1 MAMTNWSRDWSL
13 PIHLNLS
20 KGGSILGNFG
30 GINLLAD
37 RVYKSSLWSSEDWDK
52 DRKMAATLWLS
63 QLRIWR
69 CHCCGSGYSCGSGYN
84 CGMDSISGSETSAC
98 HRCSQKKK
106 KKVRRWRLHKI
117 FVLWDEGHVGKGMV
131 NKSIEKFKEP
141 LIKLPAII
149 FGLPVTFGI
158 TFRFFM
164 HNLQGPPVWSLQFPL

>member
-1 MAMTNWSRDWSL
+1 MVLVTAVALVTTVAWIRFL
-13 PIHLNLS
+13 AQ
-20 KGGSILGNFG
+20 K
-30 GINLLAD
+30 LLHATG
-37 RVYKSSLWSSEDWDK
+37 
-52 DRKMAATLWLS
+52 AA
-63 QLRIWR
+63 
-69 CHCCGSGYSCGSGYN
+69 
-84 CGMDSISGSETSAC
+84 
-98 HRCSQKKK
+98 KKK

>member
-1 MAMTNWSRDWSL
+1 MAQVPTVIQVPSL
-13 PIHLNLS
+13 AWEFLQAS
-20 KGGSILGNFG
+20 G
-30 GINLLAD
+30 
-37 RVYKSSLWSSEDWDK
+37 
-52 DRKMAATLWLS
+52 AA
-63 QLRIWR
+63 
-69 CHCCGSGYSCGSGYN
+69 
-84 CGMDSISGSETSAC
+84 
-98 HRCSQKKK
+98 KKK